1 MPTDGTAGYAVGCV
15 FAHTD
20 GAAGTAL
27 YVNEGTLAACD
38 FNAVET
44 PGTFKV
50 ADLADVGA
58 TAYTAGKL
66 LVANGTGYAEVA
78 VSNDATLA
86 ANGSL
91 TIANAA
97 VESAML
103 ATVTKTH
110 AIRLTDLRQPEAAKD
125 FLGDSPAGDGG
136 ALGLADAAGSPVLGT
151 STNNT
156 AATESCMFDFA
167 VPADYVAGQD
177 LTVRVKFLFTAART
191 AASNLDVVAKLV
203 KGGAL
208 DATDLCTTAAKDVK
222 AVVAEANQDFTID
235 SDAVGDVLAPGSVLN
250 VVVSIAADDT
260 GGSEAGVAQ
269 INGIDVLVPSR
280 A

>member
-1 MPTDGTAGYAVGCV
+1 
-15 FAHTD
+15 
-20 GAAGTAL
+20 L

-260 GGSEAGVAQ
+260 GGSAAGVAQ